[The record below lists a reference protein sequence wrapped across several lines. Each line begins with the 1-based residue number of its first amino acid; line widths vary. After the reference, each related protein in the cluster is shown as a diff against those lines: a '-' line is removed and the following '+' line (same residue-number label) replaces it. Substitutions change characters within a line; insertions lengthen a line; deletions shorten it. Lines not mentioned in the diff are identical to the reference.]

1 MPRVTYETYRNRH
14 LILRQ
19 LWSERQGL
27 FILISPMEQW
37 ALHEYY
43 LCAEKATEES
53 LLKYYQHIKSTQPS
67 LPHRAG
73 KAYAALDRRI
83 MAGRPVQNK
92 APTGPQR
99 KGQKALTVRSLVRPQ
114 PDMDLFVKTLI
125 SITERRTAEKAKAA
139 DLNAPT

>member
-1 MPRVTYETYRNRH
+1 MPRVTYETYRKRH

-43 LCAEKATEES
+43 LT
-53 LLKYYQHIKSTQPS
+53 TQPS

-83 MAGRPVQNK
+83 MAGRPIQN
-92 APTGPQR
+92 AVPTGSQR
-99 KGQKALTVRSLVRPQ
+99 KGAKVLTVRSLVRPQ
-114 PDMDLFVKTLI
+114 PDMDLLVKTLI
-125 SITERRTAEKAKAA
+125 SMVERRTAEEASS
-139 DLNAPT
+139 PTFTPWR